1 MASTTLRASGANPVA
16 QQLIRRA
23 RLELDAADAS
33 TDPAMRFLHAHMA
46 AIRGASAVLAL
57 GAVVPRRRGR
67 LRSVWEQLAD
77 AGQEWGAWAARF
89 EAGAQIRAAID
100 ADRIGDLDATVADDA
115 VWAADE
121 FVAQVAAAARAAG
134 LASSVRAGAIAS

>member
-1 MASTTLRASGANPVA
+1 MATTTVRTSGANPVA

-23 RLELDAADAS
+23 RLELDGADAT

-57 GAVVPRRRGR
+57 GALVPRRRGR

-100 ADRIGDLDATVADDA
+100 ADRIGDLDATVVDDA

-121 FVAQVAAAARAAG
+121 FLAQVAAAARASGAAG
-134 LASSVRAGAIAS
+134 SVQASAIAS

>member
-1 MASTTLRASGANPVA
+1 MTTTSFRASAVSPVA
-16 QQLIRRA
+16 QQLLRRA
-23 RLELDAADAS
+23 HLELDSADGV

-77 AGQEWGAWAARF
+77 AGPEWEAWAARF
-89 EAGAQIRAAID
+89 EAGARVRAAIEAGRITD
-100 ADRIGDLDATVADDA
+100 LAPELADQSVAF
-115 VWAADE
+115 ADQ
-121 FVAQVAAAARAAG
+121 FVSQVAEAVRAQS
-134 LASSVRAGAIAS
+134 SSVMTTIAS